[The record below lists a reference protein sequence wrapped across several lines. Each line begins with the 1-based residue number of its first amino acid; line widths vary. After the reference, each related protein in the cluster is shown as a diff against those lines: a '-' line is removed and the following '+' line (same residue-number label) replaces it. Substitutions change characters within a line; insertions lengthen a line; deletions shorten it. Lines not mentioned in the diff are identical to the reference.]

1 MSCCGKCAVC
11 VYLQSG
17 LTALHVA
24 SFCGYPVLVE
34 HLLGHGADVNSRGQC
49 GETPLHLAAV
59 GSTTTVV
66 NLLLNAGANVN
77 HPAQVSSSTVSKL
90 VSE

>member
-1 MSCCGKCAVC
+1 MCI
-11 VYLQSG
+11 QSG

-24 SFCGYPVLVE
+24 SFCGLPVLVE
-34 HLLGHGADVNSRGQC
+34 HLLSHGADVNSRGRH

-59 GSTTTVV
+59 ASTTTVV

-77 HPAQVSSSTVSKL
+77 DTAQVKFTAVSL
-90 VSE
+90 ISIRDR

>member
-1 MSCCGKCAVC
+1 MRM
-11 VYLQSG
+11 QSG
-17 LTALHVA
+17 LTGLHVA
-24 SFCGYPVLVE
+24 SFCGYPTLVE
-34 HLLGHGADVNSRGQC
+34 HLLGHGADVISRGRY

-77 HPAQVSSSTVSKL
+77 DAAQVRQRIRVAC
-90 VSE
+90 